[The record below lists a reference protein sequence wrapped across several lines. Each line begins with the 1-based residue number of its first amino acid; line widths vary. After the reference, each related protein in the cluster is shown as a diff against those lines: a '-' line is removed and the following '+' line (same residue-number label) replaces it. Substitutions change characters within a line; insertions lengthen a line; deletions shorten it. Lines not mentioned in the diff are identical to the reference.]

1 MDFCIA
7 FLLFCFFLSLFPL
20 RAIMVNKI
28 MKQPESQKSKI
39 HNLDRKKII
48 ITMRNLFVF
57 QERRGRG
64 VVHTALL
71 LVYYYGAAIT
81 SSMRAPWSNAED
93 LGKTATRSGVEQTR
107 KKDKRIIIINRAVA
121 GCAKRKS

>member
-7 FLLFCFFLSLFPL
+7 FLLFFFLSHSFHC
-20 RAIMVNKI
+20 AIMVNKI

-39 HNLDRKKII
+39 HNLDK
-48 ITMRNLFVF
+48 TNNNNAQVVCLSGE
-57 QERRGRG
+57 EREGRRG

-81 SSMRAPWSNAED
+81 SSMHAPWSNAED

-107 KKDKRIIIINRAVA
+107 KRI
-121 GCAKRKS
+121 KE